1 MVRRRLPVTKKFTV
15 SSKLTEFVMKNLKY
29 VGLALVTSLVCVFLW
44 FNSLPSDASAPTV
57 KLQTEPSLSQ
67 VLPDEAPVRVS
78 LQAIDATGQP
88 LSDVQFQLQLFTPG
102 KTPWFTSDF
111 PIVEGTKLLELGAKS
126 PDGKVEFEQVMP
138 IRGSYTL
145 KAQVTPLTAGAFESF
160 EQSLQLSVPEN
171 TVKYRNAAI
180 LIGILIL
187 AGVGSG
193 WVIGGDQT
201 VQDGEVAPQTV
212 RLLLSAA
219 MIVAIAVLFY
229 VNISAEFA
237 SAHHHGSADH
247 HSGEAEFASA
257 HHHGSADHHSGE
269 TETSATIS
277 VRRSQDLEIRL
288 SGDRQA
294 TVGEL
299 ANQTIQVVNS
309 KTGSPEANV
318 VVNVKSIALEDNK
331 QMFAY
336 QGKTNDQGKLAWS
349 EQFFDGAPHRVV
361 AEVTPSNGTAL
372 QVSHEI
378 EVEGIEPPLY
388 IRFISLGYYTG
399 VFALSLLTG
408 IWLHRRSFRSGY
420 SV

>member
-1 MVRRRLPVTKKFTV
+1 MVRRQLPVTKKFTV
-15 SSKLTEFVMKNLKY
+15 LSRLREFVMKNLKY
-29 VGLALVTSLVCVFLW
+29 VGLALVASLVCVFLW
-44 FNSLPSDASAPTV
+44 FNSLPSHASEPTV
-57 KLQTEPSLSQ
+57 QLQTEPSLSQ
-67 VLPDEAPVRVS
+67 VVPDEAPVRIS

-88 LSDVQFQLQLFTPG
+88 LSDVQFQLQLLTPG

-111 PIVEGTKLLELGAKS
+111 PIVEGTKLLELGARS
-126 PDGKVEFEQVMP
+126 PDGKVKFEQVMP

-160 EQSLQLSVPEN
+160 EQSIQLSVPEN

-187 AGVGSG
+187 AGVSSG
-193 WVIGGDQT
+193 WVVGGDQA
-201 VQDGEVAPQTV
+201 VQDGEVAPRSI

-219 MIVAIAVLFY
+219 TIVAIAVLLF
-229 VNISAEFA
+229 VNISAELA
-237 SAHHHGSADH
+237 SAEHHG
-247 HSGEAEFASA
+247 GEMQ
-257 HHHGSADHHSGE
+257 
-269 TETSATIS
+269 TSATPS
-277 VRRSQDLEIRL
+277 VQQSQDLEIRL

-294 TVGEL
+294 TVGQL

-309 KTGSPEANV
+309 KTVSPEANV

-336 QGKTNDQGKLAWS
+336 QGRTNDQGKLAWN
-349 EQFFDGAPHRVV
+349 EQFFDGAPHQVV

-399 VFALSLLTG
+399 IFVLSLLTG
-408 IWLHRRSFRSGY
+408 IWLHRCSSRSGY

>member
-1 MVRRRLPVTKKFTV
+1 
-15 SSKLTEFVMKNLKY
+15 
-29 VGLALVTSLVCVFLW
+29 
-44 FNSLPSDASAPTV
+44 
-57 KLQTEPSLSQ
+57 
-67 VLPDEAPVRVS
+67 
-78 LQAIDATGQP
+78 
-88 LSDVQFQLQLFTPG
+88 VQFQLQLLTPG

-111 PIVEGTKLLELGAKS
+111 PIVEGTKLLELGAKA

-145 KAQVTPLTAGAFESF
+145 TAQVTPLTSGAFESF
-160 EQSLQLSVPEN
+160 EQSIQLSVPEN
-171 TVKYRNAAI
+171 AAKYRNAAI

-201 VQDGEVAPQTV
+201 VQDGEVAPQSV

-219 MIVAIAVLFY
+219 TVVAIIVLLF
-229 VNISAEFA
+229 VNVSAELA
-237 SAHHHGSADH
+237 SAHGSGEMHHGS
-247 HSGEAEFASA
+247 GEAQVAVA
-257 HHHGSADHHSGE
+257 P
-269 TETSATIS
+269 S
-277 VRRSQDLEIRL
+277 VQRSQDLEIRL

-294 TVGEL
+294 TVGQL

-336 QGKTNDQGKLAWS
+336 QGKTNDQGKLDWH
-349 EQFFDGAPHRVV
+349 EQFFDGAPHQVV

-378 EVEGIEPPLY
+378 EVEGIAPPLY

-399 VFALSLLTG
+399 IFVLSLLTG
-408 IWLHRRSFRSGY
+408 IWLHRRSSRSGY